1 MFKRL
6 QYENDS
12 EDDTVEDVSLR
23 IRKNNVRI
31 LGKSVNI
38 SHQISSM
45 NELFPH
51 LSPEKKMYVGSII
64 KNKNDNP

>member
-12 EDDTVEDVSLR
+12 EDDTVEDISLR
-23 IRKNNVRI
+23 KKKGSIRH
-31 LGKSVNI
+31 LGKSMNF

-51 LSPEKKMYVGSII
+51 L
-64 KNKNDNP
+64 

>member
-23 IRKNNVRI
+23 KRKNSVRL
-31 LGKSVNI
+31 LGKSAHF

-45 NELFPH
+45 NELFPNV
-51 LSPEKKMYVGSII
+51 SP
-64 KNKNDNP
+64 